1 MHAGQDLEGKGAGP
15 SPEVGAWSGATPG
28 AMAGATADERELVR
42 RTLAGD
48 REAFRLIVL
57 RHQASLAELVFRQT
71 GDRAGTEDLVQEAL
85 LRAYRALDRF
95 DPRFRLSTWLA
106 RIALN
111 VARDHGRRAKV
122 RDDGL
127 LRVAP
132 RSGAAPTPLD
142 VAARNEAFDQVGRA
156 LADLPGPQREVLVL
170 ATYGGLTQREIA
182 GVLDLPLGTVKTRH
196 RAALMRLR
204 DLVAPLQGGAP

>member
-1 MHAGQDLEGKGAGP
+1 MHDLEGK
-15 SPEVGAWSGATPG
+15 ATEP
-28 AMAGATADERELVR
+28 APQGATAPAPHGATAEERELVR

-57 RHQASLAELVFRQT
+57 RHQGALAELVFRQT
-71 GDRAGTEDLVQEAL
+71 GDRTGTEDMVQEAF
-85 LRAYRALDRF
+85 LRAYKALERF
-95 DPRFRLSTWLA
+95 DARFRLSTWLA

-111 VARDHGRRAKV
+111 VARDHGRRSKV
-122 RDDGL
+122 REDGL

-132 RSGAAPTPLD
+132 RAPGGAPTPLE
-142 VAARNEAFDQVGRA
+142 VAAKNEAVDHVGRA
-156 LADLPGPQREVLVL
+156 LADLPDSQREVLVL

-182 GVLDLPLGTVKTRH
+182 GALDLPLGTVKTRH
-196 RAALMRLR
+196 RTALMRLR

>member
-1 MHAGQDLEGKGAGP
+1 MHDLDGKADAPGGAP
-15 SPEVGAWSGATPG
+15 SGATP
-28 AMAGATADERELVR
+28 DERELVR

-57 RHQASLAELVFRQT
+57 RHQGSLAELVFRQT
-71 GDRAGTEDLVQEAL
+71 GDRAGTEDMVQEAF

-127 LRVAP
+127 LRVVP
-132 RSGAAPTPLD
+132 RAREGAPTPLD
-142 VAARNEAFDQVGRA
+142 VAAKNEVVDQVGRA
-156 LADLPGPQREVLVL
+156 LADLPEPQREVLVL

-182 GVLDLPLGTVKTRH
+182 GVLDLPLGTVKTRQ
-196 RAALMRLR
+196 RTALMRLR
-204 DLVAPLQGGAP
+204 DLVAPLQGGAS

>member
-1 MHAGQDLEGKGAGP
+1 MHDGQDLEGKGAGP
-15 SPEVGAWSGATPG
+15 SPEVGAWSIAT
-28 AMAGATADERELVR
+28 AGATADERELVR

-57 RHQASLAELVFRQT
+57 RHQAPLAELVFRQT
-71 GDRAGTEDLVQEAL
+71 GDRAGTEDMVQEAL
-85 LRAYRALDRF
+85 LRAYKALDRF

-122 RDDGL
+122 RDDGM
-127 LRVAP
+127 LRVLP
-132 RSGAAPTPLD
+132 RAGGPPTPLD
-142 VAARNEAFDQVGRA
+142 EAARNEAFDHVGRA

>member
-1 MHAGQDLEGKGAGP
+1 MRAPEGRDEAGGAP
-15 SPEVGAWSGATPG
+15 AGATPE
-28 AMAGATADERELVR
+28 ERELVR

-71 GDRAGTEDLVQEAL
+71 GDRAGTEDMVQEAF
-85 LRAYRALDRF
+85 LRAYKALDRF

-111 VARDHGRRAKV
+111 VARDQGRRAKV
-122 RDDGL
+122 REDGL
-127 LRVAP
+127 QRVAARGP
-132 RSGAAPTPLD
+132 AGAPTPLD
-142 VAARNEAFDQVGRA
+142 VAAKNEVFDQVGRA
-156 LADLPGPQREVLVL
+156 LRDLPEPQREVLVL

-182 GVLDLPLGTVKTRH
+182 QALDLPLGTVKTRH
-196 RAALMRLR
+196 RTALMRLR
-204 DLVAPLQGGAP
+204 DLVAPLHPGGAP